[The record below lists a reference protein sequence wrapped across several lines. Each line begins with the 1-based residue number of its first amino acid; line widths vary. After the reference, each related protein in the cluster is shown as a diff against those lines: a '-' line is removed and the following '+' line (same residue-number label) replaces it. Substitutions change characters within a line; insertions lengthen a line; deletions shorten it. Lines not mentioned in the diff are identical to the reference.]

1 VNSPSIS
8 RDAAFEAAD
17 GGRMVG
23 ACPRGGTRLRVV
35 VVEDEVLTR
44 RAIAL
49 ALRQEGFSVSE
60 AADAVTCRAV
70 LETVR
75 ADVIILDLGL
85 PGVDG
90 LTLARELR
98 AAGDAGLI
106 VATREASHEAR
117 IQALDTGADDYLV
130 KPIHYGELAARIR
143 SVMRR
148 RGLLQDGRKRLA
160 GWTVDLKARTVMAA
174 GPAGEL
180 DAGLTRGEFDVLAR
194 LIEADG
200 KIVGRELLVQGVS
213 RKPEDADL
221 RSVDVLVSRLRRKLA
236 GAADELLIATAP
248 GFGYRLTRP
257 AESL

>member
-1 VNSPSIS
+1 
-8 RDAAFEAAD
+8 
-17 GGRMVG
+17 M
-23 ACPRGGTRLRVV
+23 RVV

-60 AADAVTCRAV
+60 ASDAVTCRAV
-70 LETVR
+70 LGSVQ

-148 RGLLQDGRKRLA
+148 RGLLQDGRKRLG
-160 GWTVDLKARTVMAA
+160 GWIVDMKARTVIA
-174 GPAGEL
+174 GDM

-194 LIEADG
+194 LIEAEG

-213 RKPEDADL
+213 RNPEDADL

-236 GAADELLIATAP
+236 VAGDDSVIATAP

>member
-1 VNSPSIS
+1 
-8 RDAAFEAAD
+8 
-17 GGRMVG
+17 M
-23 ACPRGGTRLRVV
+23 RVV
-35 VVEDEVLTR
+35 VVEDEALTR

-49 ALRQEGFSVSE
+49 ALRQEGFTVSE

-70 LETVR
+70 LSSVQ

-85 PGVDG
+85 PGTDG

-160 GWTVDLKARTVMAA
+160 GWTVDLKARTVMAGA
-174 GPAGEL
+174 L

-194 LIEADG
+194 LIEA
-200 KIVGRELLVQGVS
+200 E
-213 RKPEDADL
+213 A
-221 RSVDVLVSRLRRKLA
+221 
-236 GAADELLIATAP
+236 
-248 GFGYRLTRP
+248 
-257 AESL
+257 

>member
-1 VNSPSIS
+1 
-8 RDAAFEAAD
+8 
-17 GGRMVG
+17 M
-23 ACPRGGTRLRVV
+23 RVV

-60 AADAVTCRAV
+60 ASDAVTCRAV
-70 LETVR
+70 LGSVQ

-160 GWTVDLKARTVMAA
+160 GWVVDLKARTVVA
-174 GPAGEL
+174 GDM

-194 LIEADG
+194 LIEAEG
-200 KIVGRELLVQGVS
+200 KIVGRDLLVQGVS
-213 RKPEDADL
+213 RNPEDADL

-236 GAADELLIATAP
+236 AVGDDSVIATAP

>member
-1 VNSPSIS
+1 LS
-8 RDAAFEAAD
+8 
-17 GGRMVG
+17 
-23 ACPRGGTRLRVV
+23 LRVV

-60 AADAVTCRAV
+60 ASDALTCRAV
-70 LETVR
+70 LGSVQ

-85 PGVDG
+85 PDIDG
-90 LTLARELR
+90 LALARELR
-98 AAGDAGLI
+98 AAGNAGLI

-160 GWTVDLKARTVMAA
+160 GWVIDLKARTVMSRDDV
-174 GPAGEL
+174 

-194 LIEADG
+194 LIEAEG

-236 GAADELLIATAP
+236 GAGEEGLIATAP